1 MNDELKMKEEVL
13 DLLYS
18 IQNDKEEEFSKYRLL
33 NNKFKDLSDTKLP
46 ELTEELI
53 KTIAEAGV
61 QPQLIPEEGEC
72 LIDSV
77 NDFIK
82 ATQKRGI

>member
-33 NNKFKDLSDTKLP
+33 NNKFKDLKDFQPRIT
-46 ELTEELI
+46 LI
-53 KTIAEAGV
+53 LKKI
-61 QPQLIPEEGEC
+61 
-72 LIDSV
+72 
-77 NDFIK
+77 NDFISK
-82 ATQKRGI
+82 